1 MSKFS
6 FTKRAHTTKQDVWY
20 NGILIGELDFI
31 LRESSDI
38 DWQKY
43 RSDKTLKLS
52 SDERWLVTWK
62 AHTTSNMAT
71 LGAYNSKEEAAE
83 QILSAHREKFER
95 LTNDSQ

>member
-6 FTKRAHTTKQDVWY
+6 FTKRKHTTKQDVWY

-31 LRESSDI
+31 LRERQDI

-62 AHTTSNMAT
+62 AHTTSNMT
-71 LGAYNSKEEAAE
+71 TIGVFDSRDQAAE
-83 QILSAHREKFER
+83 QILDAHHKKFKR
-95 LTNDSQ
+95 LKDDN